1 MYGYATDETEE
12 MMPLT
17 IILAHK
23 LNQLLAQ
30 YRRDG
35 TLPWARPDSKTQVC
49 NFVLSQFQTSLTSF
63 DTFTQVSP
71 PPPSFSHFLLFSLPP
86 SPSLCTQVTVEYRL
100 EDGACIPLRVHT
112 VVVSVQHSEDIT
124 LEEMKSQIIEKI
136 VKVNT
141 HTHTHTHKPD
151 YPL

>member
-49 NFVLSQFQTSLTSF
+49 NFVLSQFQINISF

-71 PPPSFSHFLLFSLPP
+71 PPPPSFSHFLLLPSLSLPP

-141 HTHTHTHKPD
+141 HTHTHT
-151 YPL
+151 